1 MMEKPADDGFTRKTA
16 VRPRCFADTPGCPE
30 AAADSY
36 TGRVRR
42 RNEDSFLYAYDRS
55 GRRLLAAVADGI
67 GGTCNGDVAGSFSLR
82 MLEQKWRSF
91 VIPESNREEIVRH
104 FLLDAAADLNERIHA
119 VNNLPGG
126 SGCMGTT
133 LAAAVFLED
142 FAVGINAGDS
152 RMYCIRNGRIVQLS
166 RDHHLAGELVRRGKI
181 SPRDAARIPGSN
193 MLTQAIGPNRT
204 VEPYCVAAD
213 LHSGDQ
219 FLLCTD
225 GLTAHVSDAEI
236 LETAMRES
244 SASAVVKSLCHLTFR
259 RGARDNTT
267 VIFVRIP

>member
-1 MMEKPADDGFTRKTA
+1 MERTADDGLARKTA
-16 VRPRCFADTPGCPE
+16 SKPRCFSDMPGCPE

-36 TGRVRR
+36 TGLVRR

-55 GRRLLAAVADGI
+55 GRCLLAAVADGI
-67 GGTCNGDVAGSFSLR
+67 GGICNGDIAGSFSLR

-91 VIPESNREEIVRH
+91 VIPESDREEIVRH

-119 VNNLPGG
+119 VNTLSGG

-133 LAAAVFLED
+133 LTAAVFLED
-142 FAVGINAGDS
+142 LAVAVNAGDS
-152 RMYCIRNGRIVQLS
+152 RMYCIRDGRIVQLS
-166 RDHHLAGELVRRGKI
+166 RDHHLADDLVRRGKI
-181 SPRDAARIPGSN
+181 SPRDAARIPGGN

-204 VEPYCVAAD
+204 VEPYCTTAE

-225 GLTAHVSDAEI
+225 GLTTHVSDAEI
-236 LETAMRES
+236 LECAMRES
-244 SASAVVKSLCHLTFR
+244 SVSAVVKSLCHLTFR